1 MMMLSRISLVCAAL
15 VAIAAVACD
24 TMPLTAPSGSAL
36 TISAGSTLVPTG
48 GTTEI
53 RAYVLEASGTAV
65 QNGTTVHF
73 STNLGRV
80 DPIDALTTNGYAVTT
95 FMAGDS
101 SGVADVSATSGGTG
115 ATTPSTDNGS
125 GGTTT
130 PSTTNSN
137 VVRITVGG
145 AAATVVVLNASPSN
159 VPPIGGTVTMIAAVL
174 DANGNRLR
182 NLPVTFSTDRG
193 TLSATVANTDNNGE
207 ARVQLTTN
215 QETIVT
221 ARAGAATAAATFT
234 VRVDD
239 NIKVELANP
248 TLGATNPLQL
258 KITPARGTPVA
269 NVTVDFGDGDA
280 TNLGAISGETFVT
293 HRYQSGG
300 TYPIRATQL
309 NANGSTNTATL
320 VVIVP

>member
-1 MMMLSRISLVCAAL
+1 MMMLSRISFVCAAL
-15 VAIAAVACD
+15 VAIVAVACD

-115 ATTPSTDNGS
+115 ATTPPSTDNGS
-125 GGTTT
+125 DAT

-159 VPPIGGTVTMIAAVL
+159 VPPIGGTVTMVAAVL

-182 NLPVTFSTDRG
+182 NLPVTFSADRG
-193 TLSATVANTDNNGE
+193 TLSATVANTDGNGE

-248 TLGATNPLQL
+248 MLGATNPLQL
-258 KITPARGTPVA
+258 KITPARGTPVV
-269 NVTVDFGDGDA
+269 NVTWTSA
-280 TNLGAISGETFVT
+280 
-293 HRYQSGG
+293 
-300 TYPIRATQL
+300 
-309 NANGSTNTATL
+309 TATRRVL
-320 VVIVP
+320 EQSPARRS

>member
-95 FMAGDS
+95 FVAGDS

-115 ATTPSTDNGS
+115 ATTPPSTDNGS
-125 GGTTT
+125 DAT

-193 TLSATVANTDNNGE
+193 TLSATVANTDSNGE

-248 TLGATNPLQL
+248 TIGPTNPLQL
-258 KITPARGTPVA
+258 KITPARGTPVV

-280 TNLGAISGETFVT
+280 TNLGAITGETFVT

>member
-1 MMMLSRISLVCAAL
+1 MMMLSRISFVCAAL

-53 RAYVLEASGTAV
+53 RAFVVEGSGTAV

-115 ATTPSTDNGS
+115 ATTPPSTDNGS
-125 GGTTT
+125 DAT

-193 TLSATVANTDNNGE
+193 TLSATVANTDSNGE

-258 KITPARGTPVA
+258 KITPARGTPVV

-280 TNLGAISGETFVT
+280 TSLGAITGETFVT

-300 TYPIRATQL
+300 TYPVRATQS

>member
-1 MMMLSRISLVCAAL
+1 MMMLSRISFVCAAL

-53 RAYVLEASGTAV
+53 RAFVVEASGTAV

-115 ATTPSTDNGS
+115 ATTPSTGNG

-130 PSTTNSN
+130 PSTTNGN

-159 VPPIGGTVTMIAAVL
+159 VPPIGGTVTMVAAVL

-182 NLPVTFSTDRG
+182 NLPVTFSSDRG
-193 TLSATVANTDNNGE
+193 TLSATVANTDSNGE

-248 TLGATNPLQL
+248 TIGPANPLQL
-258 KITPARGTPVA
+258 KVTPARGTPVV

-280 TNLGAISGETFVT
+280 TNLGAITGETFVT

>member
-1 MMMLSRISLVCAAL
+1 MMMLSRISFVCAAL
-15 VAIAAVACD
+15 VAIVAVACD

-115 ATTPSTDNGS
+115 ATTPPSTDNGS
-125 GGTTT
+125 DAT

-193 TLSATVANTDNNGE
+193 TLSATVANTDSNGE

-221 ARAGAATAAATFT
+221 ARAGAAAAAATFT

-239 NIKVELANP
+239 SIKVELANP
-248 TLGATNPLQL
+248 TIGPTNPLQL
-258 KITPARGTPVA
+258 KITPARGTPVV

>member
-1 MMMLSRISLVCAAL
+1 MMMLSRISFVCAAL

-159 VPPIGGTVTMIAAVL
+159 VPPIGGTVTMVAAVL

-182 NLPVTFSTDRG
+182 NLPVTFSTDR
-193 TLSATVANTDNNGE
+193 
-207 ARVQLTTN
+207 
-215 QETIVT
+215 
-221 ARAGAATAAATFT
+221 
-234 VRVDD
+234 
-239 NIKVELANP
+239 
-248 TLGATNPLQL
+248 
-258 KITPARGTPVA
+258 
-269 NVTVDFGDGDA
+269 
-280 TNLGAISGETFVT
+280 
-293 HRYQSGG
+293 
-300 TYPIRATQL
+300 
-309 NANGSTNTATL
+309 
-320 VVIVP
+320 

>member
-1 MMMLSRISLVCAAL
+1 MV
-15 VAIAAVACD
+15 
-24 TMPLTAPSGSAL
+24 
-36 TISAGSTLVPTG
+36 
-48 GTTEI
+48 
-53 RAYVLEASGTAV
+53 
-65 QNGTTVHF
+65 
-73 STNLGRV
+73 
-80 DPIDALTTNGYAVTT
+80 
-95 FMAGDS
+95 
-101 SGVADVSATSGGTG
+101 
-115 ATTPSTDNGS
+115 
-125 GGTTT
+125 
-130 PSTTNSN
+130 
-137 VVRITVGG
+137 
-145 AAATVVVLNASPSN
+145 
-159 VPPIGGTVTMIAAVL
+159 AAVL

-182 NLPVTFSTDRG
+182 NLPVTFSADRG
-193 TLSATVANTDNNGE
+193 TLSATVANTDSNGE

-280 TNLGAISGETFVT
+280 TSLGAITGETFVT
-293 HRYQSGG
+293 HRYQTGG
-300 TYPIRATQL
+300 TYPVRATQS